1 MSNRKDFKRI
11 TEEQAHFYKPL
22 SSYKHSSEEIC
33 RRATAF
39 TLTPDPESP
48 GWEIV
53 TYYEESPFA
62 QDGSLTPTEFVY
74 ILVNGSCPGMV
85 KIGMTIRDVDTRAKE
100 ISGATGVPTPWVP
113 IYSFK
118 CFNSY
123 KLEQELHEH
132 LSAVRVSDNRE
143 MFYMKTADAVRI
155 VEQLGEKY
163 TIPNL
168 NS

>member
-1 MSNRKDFKRI
+1 
-11 TEEQAHFYKPL
+11 
-22 SSYKHSSEEIC
+22 
-33 RRATAF
+33 
-39 TLTPDPESP
+39 
-48 GWEIV
+48 
-53 TYYEESPFA
+53 
-62 QDGSLTPTEFVY
+62 
-74 ILVNGSCPGMV
+74 
-85 KIGMTIRDVDTRAKE
+85 MTIRDVDQRAKE

-118 CFNSY
+118 CFNAY
-123 KLEQELHEH
+123 KLEQELHKH
-132 LSAVRVSDNRE
+132 LHAVKVAENRE